1 MKARPTEL
9 REEYLKGAVD
19 KHEFARRI
27 SDHYLTLGDFA
38 SLLAGS
44 DVSAIELT
52 ADGVSFVSRFGNAR
66 FPCDPADRGIPPI
79 VACNF
84 GQYEPKDF
92 TMLLQL
98 VRPGAVFLDIGANI
112 GWYSVHV
119 AVRDPLARVIAVEPI
134 PSSYRWLVAA
144 IAANNLPNVTAINAA
159 VGAEPGTMT
168 LFVDPTISG
177 AASAAPST
185 GPEGLQR
192 VECPVST
199 IDDIVAERGGTV
211 DVVKLDIEGA
221 ELLALEGG
229 TRTLAA
235 HHPIVFCEMLRKL
248 TKPFGYH
255 PNDIIALMRGHG
267 YECFRAESG
276 RLVPFAI
283 MDEETVETNFY
294 FLHSQSHSFQRAE
307 LGAMGA
313 ISARAES
320 RS

>member
-9 REEYLKGAVD
+9 REQYEKGDVD

-38 SLLAGS
+38 SLLVGS

-66 FPCDPADRGIPPI
+66 FPCDPTDRGIPPV
-79 VACNF
+79 VACSF
-84 GQYEPKDF
+84 GQYEAKDF

-134 PSSYRWLVAA
+134 PSSYGWLLAA

-159 VGAEPGTMT
+159 VGAERGTMT

-185 GPEGLQR
+185 GTDGLQR
-192 VECPVST
+192 VSCAVST
-199 IDDIVAERGGTV
+199 IDDLVADHGGTV

-221 ELLALEGG
+221 ELFALEGAAS
-229 TRTLAA
+229 TLAA

-267 YECFRAESG
+267 YECFRADSG
-276 RLVPFAI
+276 RLLRFTV
-283 MDEETVETNFY
+283 MDDATVETNFY
-294 FLHSQSHSFQRAE
+294 FLHPQSHEIQHAALLST
-307 LGAMGA
+307 
-313 ISARAES
+313 
-320 RS
+320 